1 MFLLCAKGFTAL
13 LAKAELEERIRGV
26 SICRGAPRVT
36 NLLFADD
43 SLLFC
48 QATQRE
54 GEVVAEIL
62 QIYERAV
69 GVNSLKSNL
78 LTCHK

>member
-1 MFLLCAKGFTAL
+1 MFLLCAEGFTAL

-26 SICRGAPRVT
+26 SVT

-62 QIYERAV
+62 QIYETVV
-69 GVNSLKSNL
+69 GVNALKSNL